1 MPSAQDQPIPSLSR
15 RIPARSRR
23 HAMDWSLALASQGIE
38 AIIEN
43 EPETGWALVVSV
55 QDYERAVATIR
66 QYRLENVRWLWRKPI
81 FKTGLL
87 FDWTSFAWVVLMAN
101 FHWLS
106 LARPHLR
113 SVGIMDN
120 TAVSHGAWWQLFT
133 AITLHNDAAHLAMNA
148 VFGFVLLGLAM
159 GRYGTGA
166 GLLAAYLAGA
176 GGNVASWLVYGGEQ
190 QSLGASGMVMGAL
203 GLLAVQSLS
212 LRREL
217 PNATKYIIGGIAGGV
232 MLFALLGLSP
242 GTDVMA
248 HFGGFVCGVML
259 GAMLSLVR
267 DLAQKPLVNLVA
279 GLLFAVIVIWTWV
292 LALKAHV
299 N

>member
-1 MPSAQDQPIPSLSR
+1 
-15 RIPARSRR
+15 
-23 HAMDWSLALASQGIE
+23 MDWSLVLASQGIE
-38 AIIEN
+38 AVIEHK
-43 EPETGWALVVSV
+43 PESGWALVVSA

-66 QYRLENVRWLWRKPI
+66 QYRLENLRWLWRKPI

-87 FDWTSFAWVVLMAN
+87 FDWTSLAWVFLMVN
-101 FHWLS
+101 FHWVS

-113 SVGIMDN
+113 NVGIMDN
-120 TAVSHGAWWQLFT
+120 TAVSHGEWWRLFT
-133 AITLHNDAAHLAMNA
+133 AICLHNDAAHLAMNA

-190 QSLGASGMVMGAL
+190 HGLGASGMVMGAL

-212 LRREL
+212 FRRKV
-217 PNATKYIIGGIAGGV
+217 PNATKYIVGGIAGGV
-232 MLFALLGLSP
+232 MLFALLGLGP
-242 GTDVMA
+242 GTDVVA

-267 DLAQKPLVNLVA
+267 NLAQRPLVNLLS
-279 GLLFAVIVIWTWV
+279 GLLFTALVIWTWL
-292 LALKAHV
+292 LALGV
-299 N
+299 RS